1 MEQLADVEQT
11 ATLIK
16 NAIRDLPD
24 TFNKNKHEINQLENE
39 IQDLLHV
46 IEFTKF
52 NAHEGWKL
60 SKQLKEARAKR
71 RTLKNENERIEPLLQ
86 FCKKTRNYLGE
97 LENVVQNIQQVKQRQ
112 ETRTYRCRVREDL
125 QNKF

>member
-1 MEQLADVEQT
+1 MGNLADVEQT
-11 ATLIK
+11 ASIIN

-24 TFNKNKHEINQLENE
+24 TFNKNKNEVSQLENE

-46 IEFTKF
+46 IEFSSF

-60 SKQLKEARAKR
+60 SKQLKKARTKR
-71 RTLKNENERIEPLLQ
+71 RTLKNENEQIEPLLS

-97 LENVVQNIQQVKQRQ
+97 LDDVIQDIHQVKKNQKN
-112 ETRTYRCRVREDL
+112 RTYRCRVLEDL